1 MRRTYLGAGRCC
13 DLFAMERRHQL
24 VLIIVAALILFGA
37 GHKYAQVKAVEQA
50 RSQNPLVDIDEGPKS
65 AADQAGEQMDAG
77 DGENRKPV
85 EVVVHVAGEVE
96 RPGVYRLPP
105 GSRVVDAV
113 QMAGPTENSAL
124 DHLNLAAPL
133 HDGSRILVLN
143 FNMDHINSPADRTG
157 AAGAIG
163 GPQPSPPA
171 GLSGATGLI
180 NINTAGQAELEK
192 LPGIGPALA
201 GRIIEHR
208 SKHGRFLSPED
219 LMSVSGIGDKKLEQ
233 VRDLICVH

>member
-1 MRRTYLGAGRCC
+1 M
-13 DLFAMERRHQL
+13 FVMERRHQL

-37 GHKYAQVKAVEQA
+37 GYKYAQVKAVEKA
-50 RSQNPLVDIDEGPKS
+50 RDQNPLADIDEGAKS
-65 AADQAGEQMDAG
+65 AADQTGEQIDAG

-96 RPGVYRLPP
+96 RPGVFRLPS

-133 HDGSRILVLN
+133 HDGSQIMVLS
-143 FNMDHINSPADRTG
+143 MDNIDNPAAHTG
-157 AAGAIG
+157 AGGAIG
-163 GPQPSPPA
+163 GPQSPSLPVA
-171 GLSGATGLI
+171 NLSGATRLI
-180 NINTAGQAELEK
+180 NINTAGQAELEE

-201 GRIIEHR
+201 NRIIDHR